1 MVINMTL
8 IGAIHISTIH
18 EIKCALCKG
27 SINGNKYLPLPIQ
40 LQISGNS
47 KKLSLFNEES
57 FLTNNA
63 AHYIMF
69 YKPLAKLISSADF
82 REYFLF
88 EPAVI
93 DKGRR

>member
-1 MVINMTL
+1 MQI
-8 IGAIHISTIH
+8 
-18 EIKCALCKG
+18 
-27 SINGNKYLPLPIQ
+27 
-40 LQISGNS
+40 QISGNS